1 MAKQTFSPLDQPD
14 NPAYVNLASQLASI
28 QAEIETVR
36 RQIDDMSKKRDEYY
50 RRIEASPRVEESYKV
65 LMSERNNIRLKVDDL
80 MKKTMEAKT
89 AQGLEKEK
97 MGERFTII
105 DPARLAEKPVK
116 PNIPAILL
124 IGLLLGIG
132 AGVGT
137 ASMKEL
143 SDQSVRSPDTLMT
156 ITHLPVLA
164 TVPEIIIEKDILAR
178 KIMLKKF
185 LIAAVVVV
193 VIGLIILV
201 LLHFIGMIN
210 LDVLWARF
218 TRKFL

>member
-1 MAKQTFSPLDQPD
+1 M
-14 NPAYVNLASQLASI
+14 
-28 QAEIETVR
+28 ETVR
-36 RQIDDMSKKRDEYY
+36 RQIDDMSKKRDAYY

-65 LMSERNNIRLKVDDL
+65 LMAERNNIQLKVNDL
-80 MKKTMEAKT
+80 TKKTMEAKT

-105 DPARLAEKPVK
+105 DPARLPEKPVK
-116 PNIPAILL
+116 PNVPAILL

-137 ASMKEL
+137 ASMKEFN
-143 SDQSVRSPDTLMT
+143 DQSVRSPDTLMT

-178 KIMLKKF
+178 KIMLKKL

-193 VIGLIILV
+193 VAGLIALV
-201 LLHFIGMIN
+201 LLHFTDIVN